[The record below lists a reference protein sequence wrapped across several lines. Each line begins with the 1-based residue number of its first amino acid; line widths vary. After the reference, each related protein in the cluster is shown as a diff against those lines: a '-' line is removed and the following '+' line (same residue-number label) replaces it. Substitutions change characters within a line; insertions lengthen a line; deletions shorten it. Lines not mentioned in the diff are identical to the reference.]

1 MFRPRVIPCLLLK
14 NQGLVKTVKFKNSRY
29 VGDPMNAIRIFN
41 KKKADELIFLDIM
54 ATKENRIPDIELIKN
69 IGEECMMPFSVGG
82 GIKSMKDIESIFTA
96 GAEKVVINTCAVS
109 NPTILKKASLHFGR
123 QSIIAAIDVKKK
135 TFGGYTIYT
144 HGGKNST
151 GIDPI
156 EYVKILEEYGA
167 GEIFLN
173 SIDRDGTYEG
183 YNIELIKSIT
193 NLVNIPV
200 IACGGAGT
208 LDDLKRVWIE
218 GNAFAAAA
226 GSMFVF
232 HGRKRAVLINYPS
245 RSELLNLYK
254 S

>member
-14 NQGLVKTVKFKNSRY
+14 DQGLVKTVKFKNPRY

-54 ATKENRIPDIELIKN
+54 ATKENRIPNIELIKN

-82 GIKSMKDIESIFTA
+82 GIKSMKDIESIFKA
-96 GAEKVVINTCAVS
+96 GAEKVVINSSAVM
-109 NPTILKKASLHFGR
+109 NPKILKDASSHFGR
-123 QSIIAAIDVKKK
+123 QSIIFSIDVKKNI
-135 TFGGYTIYT
+135 FGNYIIYT
-144 HGGKNST
+144 NSGKKST
-151 GIDPI
+151 GLNPF
-156 EYVKILEEYGA
+156 EFVKIAEENGA

-173 SIDRDGTYEG
+173 SIDRDGTYKG
-183 YNIELIKSIT
+183 YDIELIKGIS
-193 NLVNIPV
+193 NRLEIPV
-200 IACGGAGT
+200 IASGGASKI
-208 LDDLKRVWIE
+208 DDLKRAWIE

-232 HGRKRAVLINYPS
+232 HGRKRAVLINYPL